1 MRIRRLDLIAFGQ
14 FTGASLEVGGTRG
27 AVDVVYGANEAGKS
41 TTLRAIFGLLFGIP
55 EKTQDAHRHAPS
67 DLRVGGILEPERGAP
82 VSLVRRKGRKA
93 TLLDAEGKPVD
104 EGVLSALLGGASAE
118 LFGAMFGLDH
128 VTLRS
133 SARALLEGKGS
144 VGESLFSAGMGAH
157 GIHALRERLRDEA
170 DLLFTS
176 RGRDQKIVVKAIA
189 SVREAKKAVDD
200 ASVSARGALA
210 QRQAL
215 EEAGREREELR
226 ERRSSLAAE
235 RGRLERLLEVA
246 PYLAERERLSAE
258 LERLGEVVLLPPDA
272 GERRRAAVR
281 ALEDAGQKRRRV
293 AEDVERIEARL
304 AEIVV
309 PEALVSLDEAVV
321 RDLDGRRGRHAS
333 AETDLPK
340 RSGQLVALEEAV
352 KKMLAAIDP
361 GLAVGSVERLR
372 IGAARSARIR
382 KLAEERR
389 ALGAEISRLS
399 REFGAHAAKRDHLAE
414 RLVAA
419 LGPGSAFDARSLE
432 KPARLPV
439 PPPELSDRHADDQA
453 AIAAEQAA
461 LARERSRTEGRLR
474 DVARDVDALRRAG
487 DVPTEIQLA
496 TARGE
501 RDAAFRP
508 VRSASDEGVAA
519 TRSSLEAYERSL
531 VAADELADRL
541 RREADRVAQLATLT
555 AERAALERDLE
566 GQGERAA
573 GFAERAARLDAG
585 FAARWAALGIAPL
598 TPTEMRTWSE
608 RFAELVLL
616 DGERARVERE
626 RSDRQGDLQTWQG
639 EWTEASAVLGLSS
652 GAAPEEAIALLE
664 ATSEVLRRVDEA
676 DQIRGRIEGMKRDAR
691 AFTEDVEGLCKSR
704 FPEGLGLPSKEAA
717 ERLVRAHE
725 KARRDDAE
733 QRRLRDEHAKLHA
746 ALQSLEVTER
756 DANERVQVLLRAGRA
771 ADLDAL
777 EAAERRSEAALTRA
791 REKEVAERRLAQL
804 GDGASID
811 ELVARSRGL
820 DADRARLR
828 MADLDQEIE
837 HLTEALEDVVR
848 RVATLEGGAARFE
861 QADAADAASDLAEHV
876 AGLKRSV
883 HRYVRVRLAAVLL
896 DREIERYRQSNQ
908 GPIVERASELFPRLT
923 LGRYTSLRVG
933 FGADDEAVL
942 RAVRAEGGEVGVEGL
957 SDGARDQLY
966 LALRLASLER
976 HARTNEPMP
985 LVLDDVLIHS
995 DDDRARAALGVLGDI
1010 AQTTEVLF
1018 FTHHARLVELAR
1030 EALGEERLRVHALPS
1045 P

>member
-14 FTGASLEVGGTRG
+14 FTGAALEIGAARG
-27 AVDVVYGANEAGKS
+27 AVDLVYGANEAGKS

-67 DLRVGGILEPERGAP
+67 DLRVGGVLEPERGGP

-93 TLLDAEGKPVD
+93 TLLDPDGKPVD
-104 EGVLSALLGGASAE
+104 ESVLSALLGGASAE

-157 GIHALRERLRDEA
+157 GIHSLRERLRDEA
-170 DLLFTS
+170 DVLFTS

-189 SVREAKKAVDD
+189 QVREAKKAVDD

-235 RGRLERLLEVA
+235 RARLERLLEVS
-246 PYLAERERLSAE
+246 PYLAERERLNGE

-281 ALEDAGQKRRRV
+281 VLEDAGQKRRRV

-309 PEALVSLDEAVV
+309 PEGLVSLDEAVV
-321 RDLDGRRGRHAS
+321 RDLDGRRGRHVG

-340 RSGQLVALEEAV
+340 RTGQLVALEEAV

-389 ALGAEISRLS
+389 ALGADISRLS
-399 REFGAHAAKRDHLAE
+399 RELGAQAVKRDHLAD

-419 LGPGSAFDARSLE
+419 LGPGSAFDARLLE
-432 KPARLPV
+432 NPARLAV
-439 PPPELSDRHADDQA
+439 PPPEISDRHADDLA
-453 AIAAEQAA
+453 KIGADQAA
-461 LARERSRTEGRLR
+461 LAREQGRTEGRLR
-474 DVARDVDALRRAG
+474 DIARDMDALRRAG
-487 DVPTEIQLA
+487 DVPTERQLA
-496 TARGE
+496 NARSE

-508 VRSASDEGVAA
+508 VRSASEEGTVPG
-519 TRSSLEAYERSL
+519 RSLLDIYERSL
-531 VAADELADRL
+531 SAADELADRL
-541 RREADRVAQLATLT
+541 RREADRVAKLATLSAEHAALEREVEGQ
-555 AERAALERDLE
+555 AERAASLT
-566 GQGERAA
+566 
-573 GFAERAARLDAG
+573 ERAARLSAA
-585 FAARWAALGIAPL
+585 FTARWAALGISPL
-598 TPTEMRTWSE
+598 TPAEMRTWSE
-608 RFAELVLL
+608 RFSELVDL
-616 DGERARVERE
+616 DGERARVARE
-626 RSDRQGDLQTWQG
+626 LSDLQGEVSKWQS
-639 EWTEASAVLGLSS
+639 EWTESSAVLGLSL

-676 DQIRGRIEGMKRDAR
+676 DQIRGRIAGMKRDAR
-691 AFTEDVEGLCKSR
+691 AFTEDVEGLCKNR
-704 FPEGLGLPSKEAA
+704 FPEGLGLPSREAA

-733 QRRLRDEHAKLHA
+733 QRRLREELAKLRL
-746 ALQSLEVTER
+746 ALQSLELTER
-756 DANERVQVLLRAGRA
+756 EANERVQALLKAGRA

-791 REKEVAERRLAQL
+791 REKEAVERRLAEL

-811 ELVARSRGL
+811 ELLTRSRGL
-820 DADRARLR
+820 DADRTRLR
-828 MADLDQEIE
+828 MDDLDHEIE
-837 HLTEALEDVVR
+837 HLTEGLEDVVR
-848 RVATLEGGAARFE
+848 RIATLEGGAARFE

-876 AGLKRSV
+876 ASLKRNV

-923 LGRYTSLRVG
+923 LGRYTALRVG

-985 LVLDDVLIHS
+985 LVLDDVLIHF

-1010 AQTTEVLF
+1010 ARTTEVLF

-1030 EALGEERLRVHALPS
+1030 EALGEDRLRVHTLPS